1 MKKII
6 AKCSGLGLYI
16 YIYIYIYIERER
28 EREYGEEKGG
38 KCNSGWREKKKSGF
52 LDFLT
57 KIHLDWSCFEI

>member
-16 YIYIYIYIERER
+16 YIYIYIERERERER

-38 KCNSGWREKKKSGF
+38 KCNSG
-52 LDFLT
+52 
-57 KIHLDWSCFEI
+57 

>member
-28 EREYGEEKGG
+28 EREREYGEEKGG
-38 KCNSGWREKKKSGF
+38 KCNSG
-52 LDFLT
+52 
-57 KIHLDWSCFEI
+57 